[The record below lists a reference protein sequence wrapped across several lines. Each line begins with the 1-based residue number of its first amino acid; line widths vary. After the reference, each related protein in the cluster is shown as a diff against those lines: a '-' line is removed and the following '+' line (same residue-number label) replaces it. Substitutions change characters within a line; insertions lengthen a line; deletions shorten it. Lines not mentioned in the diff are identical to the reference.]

1 VQTCAE
7 CKTDQS
13 AVLTVK
19 SGLDPH
25 MINKLED
32 ENKSWF
38 DELWVVLL
46 KSFLKWVGIYLHLVT
61 RHSLIKSLT
70 NIKMLTAAK
79 P

>member
-1 VQTCAE
+1 VQTSAE
-7 CKTDQS
+7 CKIDRS

-25 MINKLED
+25 MITKLKD

-46 KSFLKWVGIYLHLVT
+46 KSFLSGLVYT
-61 RHSLIKSLT
+61 YI
-70 NIKMLTAAK
+70 
-79 P
+79 

>member
-1 VQTCAE
+1 VQTSAE
-7 CKTDQS
+7 CKIDRS

-25 MINKLED
+25 MITKLKD

-46 KSFLKWVGIYLHLVT
+46 KSFLSGLVYT
-61 RHSLIKSLT
+61 SI
-70 NIKMLTAAK
+70 
-79 P
+79 

>member
-1 VQTCAE
+1 
-7 CKTDQS
+7 
-13 AVLTVK
+13 
-19 SGLDPH
+19 
-25 MINKLED
+25 MINKLKD

-46 KSFLKWVGIYLHLVT
+46 KSFLKWVGMNLHLVN

-70 NIKMLTAAK
+70 NIKMLTVAK